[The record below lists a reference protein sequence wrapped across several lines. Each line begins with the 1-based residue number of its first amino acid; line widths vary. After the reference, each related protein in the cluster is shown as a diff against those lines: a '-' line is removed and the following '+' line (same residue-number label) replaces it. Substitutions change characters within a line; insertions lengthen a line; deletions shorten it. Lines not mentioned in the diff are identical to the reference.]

1 MRPNRTRVIAGPF
14 LIACA
19 SVMANGIAIPASILR
34 AALDDAARRT
44 GTAAGALQVIS
55 QEAVTWPDASLG
67 CPRPGVNYTQALVKG
82 YRIRIGTPGGELD
95 FHASAAGQ
103 LVLCP
108 SSRSVD
114 PAPDDKR

>member
-1 MRPNRTRVIAGPF
+1 MRRFDTRATAGAF
-14 LIACA
+14 LFACA

-34 AALDDAARRT
+34 AALDDAERRT
-44 GTAAGALQVIS
+44 GAPSGALKVIS
-55 QEAVTWPDASLG
+55 QEPVVWPDASLG

-95 FHASAAGQ
+95 FHASATGK

-108 SSRSVD
+108 ASRSAD
-114 PAPDDKR
+114 PLPDDKR